1 MVETTA
7 IGQVTMQTIEAVIFD
22 WGGVLIDD
30 PRPAL
35 MRYCA
40 KTLGVSEEDYAKAH
54 NKFMDDFQRGSFS
67 EETFWTKICGELNT
81 PVSSVKDRNGGR
93 SSSLWGDAFR
103 AAYLPR
109 ADVFSVVTRLKKMGY
124 RTALLSNAEVPA
136 MQFFGELQYDM
147 FDVAV
152 FSCAEGMAKPDRRIY
167 EITVDRLDCQSGQAV
182 FIDDRP
188 ENINGAKE
196 TGLSTILFRDI
207 EQVKK
212 ELSRLSVK
220 TS

>member
-1 MVETTA
+1 
-7 IGQVTMQTIEAVIFD
+7 MQTIEAIIFD

-40 KTLGVSEEDYAKAH
+40 KALGVSEKDYLVAHWKFAADFIKGLISEDV
-54 NKFMDDFQRGSFS
+54 
-67 EETFWTKICGELNT
+67 FWARVCGELNK
-81 PVSSVKDRNGGR
+81 PRPKVQ
-93 SSSLWGDAFR
+93 SLWGDTFR
-103 AAYLPR
+103 AAYSPKPK
-109 ADVFSVVTRLKKMGY
+109 VFALASSLHKNGY
-124 RTALLSNAEVPA
+124 KTAILSNTEVTA

-152 FSCAEGMAKPDRRIY
+152 FSCAEGMAKPDRKIY
-167 EITVDRLDCQSGQAV
+167 EITVARLDCQSGQAV

>member
-1 MVETTA
+1 
-7 IGQVTMQTIEAVIFD
+7 MQKIEAIIFD

-35 MRYCA
+35 MRYCSKA
-40 KTLGVSEEDYAKAH
+40 LGVSEKDYLVSHWKFAADFIKGLISEDV
-54 NKFMDDFQRGSFS
+54 
-67 EETFWTKICGELNT
+67 FWARVCGELNK
-81 PVSSVKDRNGGR
+81 PRPKVQ
-93 SSSLWGDAFR
+93 SLWGDAFR
-103 AAYLPR
+103 AAYSPKPK
-109 ADVFSVVTRLKKMGY
+109 VFALASSLHKNGY
-124 RTALLSNAEVPA
+124 KTAILSNTEVTA
-136 MQFFGELQYDM
+136 MQFFDELQYDM

-152 FSCAEGMAKPDRRIY
+152 FSCAEGMAKPYRKIY

-182 FIDDRP
+182 FIDDRL

>member
-1 MVETTA
+1 
-7 IGQVTMQTIEAVIFD
+7 MQTIEAIIFD

-40 KTLGVSEEDYAKAH
+40 KALGVSEKDYLVAHWKFAADFIKGLISEDV
-54 NKFMDDFQRGSFS
+54 
-67 EETFWTKICGELNT
+67 FWARVCGELNK
-81 PVSSVKDRNGGR
+81 PRPKVQ
-93 SSSLWGDAFR
+93 SLWGDTFR
-103 AAYLPR
+103 AAYSPMPQ
-109 ADVFSVVTRLKKMGY
+109 VFAMVSRLRNSGY
-124 RTALLSNAEVPA
+124 KTALLSNTEVPA
-136 MQFFGELQYDM
+136 VEFFGELQYDM

-152 FSCAEGMAKPDRRIY
+152 FSCAEGMAKPDRKIY
-167 EITVDRLDCQSGQAV
+167 EITVARLDCQSGQAV

>member
-1 MVETTA
+1 
-7 IGQVTMQTIEAVIFD
+7 MQKIEAIIFD

-35 MRYCA
+35 MRYCVKA
-40 KTLGVSEEDYAKAH
+40 LGVSQETYTKAH

-67 EETFWTKICGELNT
+67 EQTFWTKVCGEIKR
-81 PVSSVKDRNGGR
+81 PKPQVR
-93 SSSLWGDAFR
+93 SLWGDAFR

-109 ADVFSVVTRLKKMGY
+109 PQVFALASALHKSGY
-124 RTALLSNAEVPA
+124 KTALLSNAEVPA
-136 MQFFGELQYDM
+136 MQFFDELGYDM
-147 FDVAV
+147 FDVVV
-152 FSCAEGMAKPDRRIY
+152 FSCAEGITKPERKIY
-167 EITVDRLDCQSGQAV
+167 EITVDRLGLQPRQVV